1 MNGFQKTIAAVLL
14 AAVLLFMIYL
24 PKCAGKMLERDQY
37 REWLEPE
44 EEEFSGVIN
53 VWHVVRFKPYMGSVG
68 AWLKKIADRAE
79 RRHFGVYFEVESISE
94 TEAEAKLQNGEFPDV
109 ISFPAGFLNGRE
121 LRIMNGTEI
130 FGIDGTAVDF
140 GDGYG
145 VGELPAGFDGCR
157 IVQLSDLH
165 GKYFGKGNE
174 RLYSAVK
181 AAQPE
186 YIFVTGDLVDRKT
199 ENPTVYAGEVGAAL
213 SAIAPTYY
221 VTGNH
226 EWGHGTKVVE
236 EIKRTLRE
244 SGVTVLSNEFV
255 PLTRNGDSIVLA
267 GIDDPNGYA
276 DQETPQQLA
285 QEVYAKYGDPFWLLL
300 AHRNNNFNGYYC
312 RLGADLTFSGHA
324 HGGIWRLPFTDGLVD
339 TTLTLFP
346 SFTSGF
352 YHCTDEN
359 CEGAMVFVNRGLGN
373 SPRVIPRIL
382 NRPQVAVITL
392 ERG

>member
-1 MNGFQKTIAAVLL
+1 M
-14 AAVLLFMIYL
+14 
-24 PKCAGKMLERDQY
+24 
-37 REWLEPE
+37 
-44 EEEFSGVIN
+44 
-53 VWHVVRFKPYMGSVG
+53 
-68 AWLKKIADRAE
+68 
-79 RRHFGVYFEVESISE
+79 
-94 TEAEAKLQNGEFPDV
+94 
-109 ISFPAGFLNGRE
+109 
-121 LRIMNGTEI
+121 
-130 FGIDGTAVDF
+130 
-140 GDGYG
+140 
-145 VGELPAGFDGCR
+145 
-157 IVQLSDLH
+157 QLSDLH

-199 ENPTVYAGEVGAAL
+199 ENPTIYAGEVGAAL

-244 SGVTVLSNEFV
+244 SGVTVLSNEFTY
-255 PLTRNGDSIVLA
+255 LARNGDTIVLA

-276 DQETPQQLA
+276 DQETPYELA
-285 QEVYAKYGDPFWLLL
+285 QEVYAACGDPFWMLL
-300 AHRNNNFNGYYC
+300 AHRNDRFAREYSL
-312 RLGADLTFSGHA
+312 LGADLTISGHG
-324 HGGIWRLPFTDGLVD
+324 HGGIWRLPFVGGVFGTQRN
-339 TTLTLFP
+339 LFP
-346 SFTSGF
+346 THTAGF
-352 YHCTDEN
+352 YSDN
-359 CEGAMVFVNRGLGN
+359 GASVFVNRGLGN

>member
-1 MNGFQKTIAAVLL
+1 MARQRKKHHFWRNLLILIVL
-14 AAVLLFMIYL
+14 FGIYL
-24 PKCAGKMLERDQY
+24 YWGNRSIETDEAT
-37 REWLEPE
+37 
-44 EEEFSGVIN
+44 FTSG
-53 VWHVVRFKPYMGSVG
+53 
-68 AWLKKIADRAE
+68 A
-79 RRHFGVYFEVESISE
+79 
-94 TEAEAKLQNGEFPDV
+94 
-109 ISFPAGFLNGRE
+109 
-121 LRIMNGTEI
+121 
-130 FGIDGTAVDF
+130 
-140 GDGYG
+140 
-145 VGELPAGFDGCR
+145 LPAGFDGCR

-199 ENPTVYAGEVGAAL
+199 ENPTIYAGEVGAAL

-244 SGVTVLSNEFV
+244 IRRDGALERDSYRSRETATVSSSRASTIRTATPIRKRRTSLRRRSTPPAATPSGCCSRTATTALRGEYS
-255 PLTRNGDSIVLA
+255 L
-267 GIDDPNGYA
+267 
-276 DQETPQQLA
+276 
-285 QEVYAKYGDPFWLLL
+285 
-300 AHRNNNFNGYYC
+300 
-312 RLGADLTFSGHA
+312 LGADLTISGHG
-324 HGGIWRLPFTDGLVD
+324 HGGIWRFPFVGGVFGTQRN
-339 TTLTLFP
+339 LFP
-346 SFTSGF
+346 THTAGF
-352 YHCTDEN
+352 YSDN
-359 CEGAMVFVNRGLGN
+359 GASVFVNRGLGN

>member
-94 TEAEAKLQNGEFPDV
+94 AEAEAKLQNGEFPDV

-145 VGELPAGFDGCR
+145 PGSCR
-157 IVQLSDLH
+157 RALTAAWTGGRCAHFRLRRGASLRCFIR
-165 GKYFGKGNE
+165 KG
-174 RLYSAVK
+174 
-181 AAQPE
+181 
-186 YIFVTGDLVDRKT
+186 
-199 ENPTVYAGEVGAAL
+199 
-213 SAIAPTYY
+213 
-221 VTGNH
+221 
-226 EWGHGTKVVE
+226 
-236 EIKRTLRE
+236 
-244 SGVTVLSNEFV
+244 
-255 PLTRNGDSIVLA
+255 
-267 GIDDPNGYA
+267 
-276 DQETPQQLA
+276 
-285 QEVYAKYGDPFWLLL
+285 
-300 AHRNNNFNGYYC
+300 
-312 RLGADLTFSGHA
+312 
-324 HGGIWRLPFTDGLVD
+324 
-339 TTLTLFP
+339 
-346 SFTSGF
+346 
-352 YHCTDEN
+352 
-359 CEGAMVFVNRGLGN
+359 
-373 SPRVIPRIL
+373 
-382 NRPQVAVITL
+382 
-392 ERG
+392 

>member
-53 VWHVVRFKPYMGSVG
+53 VWHVVGFKPYMGSVG

-145 VGELPAGFDGCR
+145 AGELPAGFDCGM
-157 IVQLSDLH
+157 D
-165 GKYFGKGNE
+165 G
-174 RLYSAVK
+174 
-181 AAQPE
+181 
-186 YIFVTGDLVDRKT
+186 
-199 ENPTVYAGEVGAAL
+199 
-213 SAIAPTYY
+213 
-221 VTGNH
+221 
-226 EWGHGTKVVE
+226 
-236 EIKRTLRE
+236 RTLR
-244 SGVTVLSNEFV
+244 
-255 PLTRNGDSIVLA
+255 A
-267 GIDDPNGYA
+267 
-276 DQETPQQLA
+276 
-285 QEVYAKYGDPFWLLL
+285 
-300 AHRNNNFNGYYC
+300 
-312 RLGADLTFSGHA
+312 
-324 HGGIWRLPFTDGLVD
+324 LPFAAGCKLALFIRKGLRQRKC
-339 TTLTLFP
+339 P
-346 SFTSGF
+346 K
-352 YHCTDEN
+352 Y
-359 CEGAMVFVNRGLGN
+359 
-373 SPRVIPRIL
+373 
-382 NRPQVAVITL
+382 
-392 ERG
+392 